1 MKAVYNP
8 HLYIW
13 YFNFGDPGLL
23 NNTKMLDRSSIIGAI
38 LTQKFEMKVADYS
51 LNGRLRDYLYFLV
64 DGIYPAW
71 SIFVKMIVFPT
82 KLREA

>member
-1 MKAVYNP
+1 MSSQHKGKETGSILIMKAVYNP

-38 LTQKFEMKVADYS
+38 LTQKFDTKVAKYS
-51 LNGRLRDYLYFLV
+51 LNGWLYGYL
-64 DGIYPAW
+64 
-71 SIFVKMIVFPT
+71 
-82 KLREA
+82 